1 MQEKPNSITC
11 LLTLRTALASNLMMP
26 LSSLRNIGT
35 LSQRRSFLSEQN
47 WSIYGD
53 NWMKA
58 SFSVERCGDGPDAA
72 DLRLINAIVQTISET
87 QSKHHLPGTL
97 CIVTNG
103 DKIYRHIIQ
112 LAKKQGWS
120 VVVLSWGQLRGPLS
134 KYIDAH
140 HNLRAVA

>member
-1 MQEKPNSITC
+1 MVQTQLDHMFVDIEN
-11 LLTLRTALASNLMMP
+11 
-26 LSSLRNIGT
+26 SLRMQRDAAVEFFEEHYGKV
-35 LSQRRSFLSEQN
+35 SQRRSFLSEQN

-53 NWMKA
+53 DWMKA

-103 DKIYRHIIQ
+103 DKIYTHMIH
-112 LAKKQGWS
+112 LAKK
-120 VVVLSWGQLRGPLS
+120 
-134 KYIDAH
+134 
-140 HNLRAVA
+140 

>member
-1 MQEKPNSITC
+1 MVKTQLNHMFVDIENSLGIQPDD
-11 LLTLRTALASNLMMP
+11 AVEFFEEHY
-26 LSSLRNIGT
+26 GT

-87 QSKHHLPGTL
+87 QSKHHHPGTL

>member
-1 MQEKPNSITC
+1 MTKNRINHMFVDIENSLGIRPNA
-11 LLTLRTALASNLMMP
+11 ALNFFEEHYG
-26 LSSLRNIGT
+26 NV
-35 LSQRRSFLSEQN
+35 SQRRSFLSEQN
-47 WSIYGD
+47 WNTYRD
-53 NWMKA
+53 DWVKA

-72 DLRLINAIVQTISET
+72 DLRLINAIVQTISEP
-87 QSKHHLPGTL
+87 QSHHHIPGTL

-140 HNLRAVA
+140 HNLRAIA

>member
-1 MQEKPNSITC
+1 MKTPLNHMFVDIENSLGIQPDD
-11 LLTLRTALASNLMMP
+11 A
-26 LSSLRNIGT
+26 IGFFEERYGK

-47 WSIYGD
+47 WNLYGD
-53 NWMKA
+53 DWMKE

-72 DLRLINAIVQTISET
+72 DLRLINAIVQTISEP
-87 QSKHHLPGTL
+87 QAQHHLPGTL

-103 DKIYRHIIQ
+103 DKIYKHIIK

-120 VVVLSWGQLRGPLS
+120 VVILSWGQLRGPLS